1 MNKGLSD
8 KLLAQ
13 FPDISLVERPVLID
27 RRIINGNWLAGF
39 TLFFFSFATFFFSS
53 NFYEITSKKKNK
65 SSNESWA
72 KEKK

>member
-27 RRIINGNWLAGF
+27 RRIINGN
-39 TLFFFSFATFFFSS
+39 
-53 NFYEITSKKKNK
+53 
-65 SSNESWA
+65 
-72 KEKK
+72 